1 MIEEAGFSAYFPH
14 GTSHYLG
21 LDTHDVGQM
30 SEPLQS
36 GAVITVEPGIYIPEE
51 GIGVRI
57 EDDVLI
63 TGNGHRVLTEA
74 IARTAA
80 AVEALTAGGR

>member
-1 MIEEAGFSAYFPH
+1 M
-14 GTSHYLG
+14 
-21 LDTHDVGQM
+21 
-30 SEPLQS
+30 
-36 GAVITVEPGIYIPEE
+36 ITVEPGIYLPDE
-51 GIGVRI
+51 GFGVRI

-74 IARTAA
+74 IPKTVQ